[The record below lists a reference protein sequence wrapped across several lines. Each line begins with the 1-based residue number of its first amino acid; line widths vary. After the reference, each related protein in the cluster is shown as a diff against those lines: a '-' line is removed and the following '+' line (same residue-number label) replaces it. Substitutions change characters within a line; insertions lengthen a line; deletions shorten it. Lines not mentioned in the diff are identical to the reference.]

1 MNYWM
6 AIRWPQ
12 YRDEDENVENRYWI
26 YIPEDK
32 KELGQDVGI
41 GDLIFFY
48 ETKTGWQLAGKAY
61 NYKAGKQGIIAI
73 VKAISKLE
81 PEKVREE
88 YEYKPTVLWGWRIR
102 TKLYKKC
109 SVKREDICEIFGYS
123 QNYFFRGFGS
133 LRKLYKDQFEAIR
146 SKCK

>member
-12 YRDEDENVENRYWI
+12 YRNEDENAKNRYWI
-26 YIPEDK
+26 YLPKDK
-32 KELGQDVGI
+32 KELGHYVEI

-48 ETKTGWQLAGKAY
+48 ETKTGWQLAGRAY
-61 NYKAGKQGIIAI
+61 NYKTGKQGIIAI

-81 PEKVREE
+81 TEKVLEE
-88 YEYKPTVLWGWRIR
+88 YEYKPTVLWGWRIK

-109 SVKREDICEIFGYS
+109 FVEREDICEVFDYS
-123 QNYFFRGFGS
+123 PNYFFRGFGP
-133 LRKLYKDQFEAIR
+133 LRKLYKDQFKAIR